1 MLGLVSA
8 GIGLASGIM
17 GGIKSGK
24 AAKKQEQLINSQ
36 EAKNEA
42 WYNRNYYQN
51 YLDSS
56 ESRAAIK
63 RVEDTMKKRN
73 QEAQATAAVTG
84 GTPESVLAQQENDQK
99 LMSDTIEGLAARA
112 DARKEQIDAVNQQ
125 NQQNIANARMGQ
137 QQMNEAGGAQ
147 LMGIGLG
154 SIVNGLSSSSV
165 FDKRKM
171 KINRKTY
178 VVSRLFKKTCA
189 GGKESP
195 TCSATN

>member
-1 MLGLVSA
+1 MLGLVNA

-24 AAKKQEQLINSQ
+24 ATKRQQLINSQ

-73 QEAQATAAVTG
+73 
-84 GTPESVLAQQENDQK
+84 
-99 LMSDTIEGLAARA
+99 I
-112 DARKEQIDAVNQQ
+112 RKHK
-125 NQQNIANARMGQ
+125 Q
-137 QQMNEAGGAQ
+137 QQ
-147 LMGIGLG
+147 
-154 SIVNGLSSSSV
+154 
-165 FDKRKM
+165 R
-171 KINRKTY
+171 
-178 VVSRLFKKTCA
+178 
-189 GGKESP
+189 
-195 TCSATN
+195 

>member
-1 MLGLVSA
+1 MIGLIGA
-8 GIGLASGIM
+8 GISLASGIA
-17 GGIKSGK
+17 GGIKSAK
-24 AAKKQEQLINSQ
+24 AARKQEELINKQ

-84 GTPESVLAQQENDQK
+84 ATPEAVIAQQENNQK
-99 LMSDTIEGLAARA
+99 LISDTIGSLAARS
-112 DARKEQIDAVNQQ
+112 DAKKEQIDAINQH

-137 QQMNEAGGAQ
+137 LQANEAGGSQ
-147 LMGIGLG
+147 LMGNGLG
-154 SIVNGLSSSSV
+154 LIGSALSLY
-165 FDKRKM
+165 DKK
-171 KINRKTY
+171 
-178 VVSRLFKKTCA
+178 
-189 GGKESP
+189 
-195 TCSATN
+195 

>member
-1 MLGLVSA
+1 MLYNFKTIIMLGLVSA

-125 NQQNIANARMGQ
+125 NQQNIANAHMGQ
-137 QQMNEAGGAQ
+137 QQMNEAGGAK

-165 FDKRKM
+165 FDK
-171 KINRKTY
+171 
-178 VVSRLFKKTCA
+178 KKD
-189 GGKESP
+189 GNK
-195 TCSATN
+195 